1 MKVLDELIEII
12 ASMQARIEQQ
22 QEDIDVLAELVQ
34 RLLERDS
41 T

>member
-1 MKVLDELIEII
+1 MKVIDELIEII
-12 ASMQARIEQQ
+12 ANMQARIDQQ
-22 QEDIDVLAELVQ
+22 QQDIDVLAELVQ

>member
-1 MKVLDELIEII
+1 MKVIDELIEII
-12 ASMQARIEQQ
+12 ANMQARIDQQ
-22 QEDIDVLAELVQ
+22 DEDINILAELVQ